1 MKKGN
6 EPLGMTQIK
15 YQITREYTM
24 PFGQI
29 GARVDRY
36 AYTNRLAKNSPA
48 TKLLFAL
55 SVLIICVAAQSPI
68 IPFFVF
74 FMNTTLLLFYA
85 KIPVSFYWKMLLYPL
100 ATALLSCLLI
110 ALFFGYGQP
119 LMEIVTPW
127 FSWTIFN
134 NGVTMAVATFLRVTG
149 GLSCLYFLVLTT
161 SVTDILLILRR
172 IHVPLILI
180 EMSLLIY
187 RYIFLLLEIATQM
200 NTAQEMRL
208 GNTTWISKIKSTA
221 LLVGNLFIR
230 TLEQGERTF
239 TAMSARGYDGE
250 IRTLDDLPNPRLGL
264 IIGILFFDILLIL
277 ASVFTTTGWSLI
289 T

>member
-1 MKKGN
+1 
-6 EPLGMTQIK
+6 
-15 YQITREYTM
+15 M

-36 AYTNRLAKNSPA
+36 AYTNNIANTSPA
-48 TKLLFAL
+48 TKLLFAI
-55 SVLIICVAAQSPI
+55 SVLVICVAAQSPI

-74 FMNTTLLLFYA
+74 FFNTALLLVAA
-85 KIPVSFYWKMLLYPL
+85 KIPVHFYWKMILYPL
-100 ATALLSCLLI
+100 ATALLSCVLI
-110 ALFFGYGQP
+110 ALFFGYGEA
-119 LMEIVTPW
+119 LLEIVTPW
-127 FSWTIFN
+127 FSWTIYTSGIN
-134 NGVTMAVATFLRVTG
+134 MAVATFARVAG

-161 SVTDILLILRR
+161 PVTDILITLRR

-180 EMSLLIY
+180 EMSILIY
-187 RYIFLLLEIATQM
+187 RYIFLLLEIASQM

-208 GNTTWISKIKSTA
+208 GNTNWVNKIKSTA
-221 LLVGNLFIR
+221 LLAGNLFIR

-250 IRTLDDLPNPRLGL
+250 IRTLDDLPNPRAGL
-264 IIGILFFDILLIL
+264 VIGILFFDALLIF
-277 ASVFTTTGWSLI
+277 ASLLTTTGWSLI

>member
-1 MKKGN
+1 
-6 EPLGMTQIK
+6 
-15 YQITREYTM
+15 M

-29 GARVDRY
+29 GARVDRH
-36 AYTNRLAKNSPA
+36 AYTNNLSTTSPA

-55 SVLIICVAAQSPI
+55 SVLMICVAAQSPI
-68 IPFFVF
+68 IPLFIFFI
-74 FMNTTLLLFYA
+74 NTVLLLVYA
-85 KIPVSFYWKMLLYPL
+85 KIPFHFYWKMLLYPL
-100 ATALLSCLLI
+100 ATALLSCVII
-110 ALFFGYGQP
+110 ALFFGYGEA

-127 FSWTIFN
+127 FTWTIFKS
-134 NGVTMAVATFLRVTG
+134 GVTMAVSTFLRVTG

-161 SVTDILLILRR
+161 PITDMLITLRKL
-172 IHVPLILI
+172 HVPLILI

-187 RYIFLLLEIATQM
+187 RYIFLLLEIASQM

-208 GNTTWISKIKSTA
+208 GNTNWISKIKSTS
-221 LLVGNLFIR
+221 LLAANLFIR

-250 IRTLDDLPNPRLGL
+250 IRTLDDLPNPRLWL
-264 IIGILFFDILLIL
+264 IIGILFFDALLIL
-277 ASVFTTTGWSLI
+277 ASVLFTSQWSLL